1 MSCEAKPYYIES
13 TGIVSLGDPT
23 NPTGTE
29 GLKDLI
35 SGAYVNDADSV
46 DVVAVTDDET
56 GDAIAGITVPVSMS
70 YLADSN
76 GVYTGKLPAA
86 AEISQSQRFTI
97 KIVAI
102 KGTDTATIF
111 LDRYGE
117 RAGFGD

>member
-13 TGIVSLGDPT
+13 TGIVALGDPT

-29 GLKDLI
+29 GLRDALAD
-35 SGAYVNDADSV
+35 AYVNDADSV
-46 DVVAVTDDET
+46 SVVAVTDDET
-56 GDAIAGITVPVSMS
+56 GAAISGITIPVSME
-70 YLADSN
+70 YLEDSN

-86 AEISQSQRFTI
+86 AEIAQSQRFTI

-102 KGTDTATIF
+102 KGTDTATFF